1 MKWPW
6 FKRKK
11 KKYTFDEFSNIL
23 QAKLD
28 ELNFTK
34 YHTMYSLRYKN
45 YFSNSE
51 CSGDFCFVIINFH
64 YNYIGFSNGLDPT
77 KCWHSLSEYYLTHEN
92 LQYLLNL
99 ISEISI
105 NSKKCMVQAKLDDLE
120 KDF

>member
-6 FKRKK
+6 FNRKK
-11 KKYTFDEFSNIL
+11 KKYTFDEFTKIL

-34 YHTMYSLRYKN
+34 YHTMYSVKYASF
-45 YFSNSE
+45 FSNSE
-51 CSGDFCFVIINFH
+51 YAGVFCFVSINF
-64 YNYIGFSNGLDPT
+64 NDKYIGFSNGLDPT
-77 KCWHSLSEYYLTHEN
+77 KCWHSLSEYYLTTEN

-99 ISEISI
+99 VSEISI
-105 NSKKCMVQAKLDDLE
+105 NSKKCLVQSKLNDLE